1 VASDDYLQISTIIHR
16 LEQLAGLL
24 DPFHLVEA
32 VAGAIAVTVQQIP
45 GDPAEI
51 RALGQ
56 AYRTTSGG
64 TGTIVEDIHT
74 LAAQGLPEIWKGE
87 TADTA
92 QRIMFGV
99 GELMSNVKP
108 VFADLAAALDGYAD
122 TVERLQKRHS
132 GLLQGLNLVYYV
144 VEWLFLGLLTAVAVG
159 AIFAGVTAAEFLR
172 LLVIWAVAFHILV
185 KDFVALYN
193 ECLAAADALLTRLSD
208 ARAKAAAGGAVKSG
222 MAPAAAVVLAT
233 TTFDAKDPGNG
244 NTILNAA
251 QLDRATKLMA
261 ALSPQDR
268 KALDAAL
275 AATRSP
281 AEEAYILKALLA
293 GHSVAEV
300 TGFADAIRGKYV
312 GWLREHLSIIDPSQ
326 PLDEVRYQGVLV
338 RQQDDTSCGPMTV
351 VAARAMSD
359 PMYAFSL
366 TTDGHGNSLNGADFA
381 KRVADEEN
389 ALRGTTNVLWP
400 DKWGTTPEGVV
411 DGMNQ
416 YAGAFG
422 TEYTSRW
429 VDDTDPRSV
438 EPALRDAVSAMDAGH
453 PVTVLVTPGLDHM
466 GNGAFHYL
474 VLVGHHDGKLTFYDP
489 TATVFELSDADFLN
503 GTMRLPGTEQ
513 TAPHI
518 QAVVLPGS

>member
-1 VASDDYLQISTIIHR
+1 LASDDYLQISTIIYR

-24 DPFHLVEA
+24 NPFHLVEA

-45 GDPAEI
+45 GDPAEL

-56 AYRTTSGG
+56 AYRTASGG
-64 TGTIVEDIHT
+64 TSTIVEDINT

-132 GLLQGLNLVYYV
+132 DLLRGLNLVYYI
-144 VEWLFLGLLTAVAVG
+144 VEWLFLGLVTAMAVG
-159 AIFAGVTAAEFLR
+159 AIFAGVTTAEFLR
-172 LLVIWAVAFHILV
+172 LLAIWAVAFRLLV
-185 KDFVALYN
+185 KDFVAVYN
-193 ECLAAADALLTRLSD
+193 ECLAAADVLLTRLSD
-208 ARAKAAAGGAVKSG
+208 ARAKAAAGGAVKAG
-222 MAPAAAVVLAT
+222 MTPAVAVVLAT

-244 NTILNAA
+244 NTILSAA
-251 QLDRATKLMA
+251 QLDRVTKLMA

-275 AATRSP
+275 AATKSP

-300 TGFADAIRGKYV
+300 TGFAAAIRGKYV
-312 GWLREHLSIIDPSQ
+312 GWLREHLSLIDPGQ
-326 PLDEVRYQGVLV
+326 PADQVRYQDVLV
-338 RQQDDTSCGPMTV
+338 GQQDPTSCGPMTV
-351 VAARAMSD
+351 VAARATSD

-366 TTDGHGNSLNGADFA
+366 TTDEHGNSLSGADFA
-381 KRVADEEN
+381 KRVAAEER
-389 ALRGTTNVLWP
+389 ALRGTTNVIWP
-400 DKWGTTPEGVV
+400 DKWGTTPHGIT

-416 YAGAFG
+416 YAATFG
-422 TEYTSRW
+422 TEYTTRW

-438 EPALRDAVSAMDAGH
+438 DTALRDAVSAVDAGH
-453 PVTVLVTPGLDHM
+453 PVSVLVTPALNHM

-474 VLVGHHDGKLTFYDP
+474 LLVGHHDGKLTFYDP
-489 TATVFELSDADFLN
+489 TAAVFEVSDSDFRN
-503 GTMRLPGTEQ
+503 GTLRLPGTTQ
-513 TAPHI
+513 TAPHV